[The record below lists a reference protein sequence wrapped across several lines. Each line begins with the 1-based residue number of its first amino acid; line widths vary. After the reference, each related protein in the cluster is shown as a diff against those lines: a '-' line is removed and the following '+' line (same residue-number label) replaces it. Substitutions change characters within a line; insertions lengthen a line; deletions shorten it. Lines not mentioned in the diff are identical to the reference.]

1 MRLSVTEDS
10 RPESLAP
17 WLQLPTDGGRLAC
30 ITAGSRDLG
39 RAVRGLWTGG
49 EVRVEAEPSLPAP
62 GLMKGRR

>member
-30 ITAGSRDLG
+30 ITAGSRAPG
-39 RAVRGLWTGG
+39 RRHGLWAGR
-49 EVRVEAEPSLPAP
+49 EVRVEVEPSPLAP
-62 GLMKGRR
+62 GLMKGRH